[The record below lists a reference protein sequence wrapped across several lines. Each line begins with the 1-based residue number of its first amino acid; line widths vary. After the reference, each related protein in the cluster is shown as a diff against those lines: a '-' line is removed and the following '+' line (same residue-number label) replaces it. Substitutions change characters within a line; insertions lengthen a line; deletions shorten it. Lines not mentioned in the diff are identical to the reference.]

1 VVARPAG
8 RLGRAGRPGGRG
20 RPGRAALLAAVS
32 QDLRAPLAA
41 AKAAVSGL
49 RAGETRLTADD
60 RADLLAAAEESLD
73 RLAHL
78 AASLLDVSRLQAGA
92 RAVLPLPTEL
102 GKIVAAALEA
112 LGPQPQPV
120 LADIPS
126 GLPEVMADPA
136 ITEWVIVNLA
146 GNALR
151 YSPAA
156 APPLLTART
165 AGNRVEL
172 CVVDHGPGIPAADR
186 KRVFQPF
193 CRLGA
198 LGDSTGVGLGLAVA
212 RGLAE
217 TMGGAVEP
225 EDTPAAG
232 SPWSS
237 RCPPRPPGTPPRP
250 AAPAGY
256 GLRDEAGV
264 SRRESEPIDGCDAA
278 AAYRARPLLSPW
290 PGQATGNSCRAVGW
304 SEQAEGG
311 PAQRARCGRA
321 RPAWR
326 TRDAGGVVLGFPD
339 KPPVMAGMFMSEAD
353 PAAIDLAVA
362 DMPAE
367 VQSVIRDLAAKAYAE
382 ELCGTPDPPR
392 VRS

>member
-1 VVARPAG
+1 MTAVAAKPAAPAIEEERH
-8 RLGRAGRPGGRG
+8 RLTAEPGSWWLVLLGGLAGQAAQVAEADR
-20 RPGRAALLAAVS
+20 GRAALLATVS
-32 QDLRAPLAA
+32 HDLRAPLAA

-49 RAGETRLTADD
+49 RACDARLTTDD

-78 AASLLDVSRLQAGA
+78 ATSLLDVSRLQAGA
-92 RAVLPLPTEL
+92 RAVFPRPAHVGE
-102 GKIVAAALEA
+102 IVAAALEA
-112 LGPQPQPV
+112 LGPQPKPV

-136 ITEWVIVNLA
+136 IAERIIVNLA

-172 CVVDHGPGIPAADR
+172 RVVDHGPGIPAADR

-217 TMGGAVEP
+217 TMGGTVEP
-225 EDTPAAG
+225 EDTPG
-232 SPWSS
+232 
-237 RCPPRPPGTPPRP
+237 GGLTMVLTLP
-250 AAPAGY
+250 AAPA
-256 GLRDEAGV
+256 
-264 SRRESEPIDGCDAA
+264 
-278 AAYRARPLLSPW
+278 
-290 PGQATGNSCRAVGW
+290 
-304 SEQAEGG
+304 
-311 PAQRARCGRA
+311 
-321 RPAWR
+321 RPAAEPR
-326 TRDAGGVVLGFPD
+326 GTRRIR
-339 KPPVMAGMFMSEAD
+339 
-353 PAAIDLAVA
+353 AA
-362 DMPAE
+362 
-367 VQSVIRDLAAKAYAE
+367 
-382 ELCGTPDPPR
+382 
-392 VRS
+392 